1 MSVLPSSV
9 NYQDAPMGLPDDVV
23 SKQIALT
30 PVNGGSFVPGGIIQ
44 FDFVNSGYI
53 VPESIFLRY
62 KYAFTNLV
70 SAEMTGCP
78 VYSPFSRLEVL
89 MGSSIVESQSQY
101 SQTCCMNTQL
111 LMDVAGKFGQQFSY
125 GYNNST
131 TAAPDLN
138 TAGDGRTL
146 TANEGGSF
154 SAPLPC
160 ILSQA
165 SKLIPAGFMPQIRLQ
180 LTMDSLSNYFN
191 ASVVAVPTA
200 LTLTNVELCYTS
212 ITSATFDAAVR
223 SMGSTISIKS
233 MSYFNSAA
241 VLATGVNG
249 SVALTYNARLASIRA
264 AFIMF
269 TGTSTAS
276 LNKQFDAYDPT
287 SNNGDVSIQIAG
299 VQYPQRPLSFL
310 NNKAGILQST
320 RSAVGSLYNTS
331 NAMSIS
337 SVEFAYVGN
346 NTTTIAAPAK
356 MIIGI
361 PLERIRGGLM
371 SGVSSQNSSISVI
384 LNTGTATAQQ
394 HNVNLVLCADQIIQV
409 DLTSGQVSVRQ

>member
-1 MSVLPSSV
+1 MSALPSSV
-9 NYQDAPMGLPDDVV
+9 NYQDAPMAIPDDVV
-23 SKQIALT
+23 SKQISLT

-53 VPESIFLRY
+53 VPDSIFLRY

-70 SAEMTGCP
+70 GAEMTGCP

-89 MGSSIVESQSQY
+89 MGSNVVESQSQY

-111 LMDVAGKFGQQFSY
+111 LMDVASKFGQQFSY
-125 GYNNST
+125 GYNNNT
-131 TAAPDLN
+131 TAAPTLD

-146 TANEGGSF
+146 AVSETGSF
-154 SAPLPC
+154 SAPIPC

-165 SKLIPAGFMPQIRLQ
+165 NKLIPAGFMPQIRLQ
-180 LTMDSLSNYFN
+180 LTMDALANYFN

-212 ITSATFDAAVR
+212 VTSATFDAAVR
-223 SMGSTISIKS
+223 SMGSTLSIKS
-233 MSYFNSAA
+233 LSYFNSAA
-241 VLATGVNG
+241 VLGNG
-249 SVALTYNARLASIRA
+249 SSGQISLVYNARLASIRA
-264 AFIMF
+264 AFILF
-269 TGTSTAS
+269 TGTAATS
-276 LNKQFDAYDPT
+276 LNKQFDSFDPT
-287 SNNGDVSIQIAG
+287 TNNGDVSISIAG
-299 VQYPQRPLSFL
+299 VQAPQRPLSFL

-337 SVEFAYVGN
+337 SVEFAYVSGG
-346 NTTTIAAPAK
+346 TTTIAAPAK

-361 PLERIRGGLM
+361 PLERIHGGLM
-371 SGVSSQNSSISVI
+371 SGVSSQNSSISVN
-384 LNTGTATAQQ
+384 LSSGTITAQQ
-394 HNVNLVLCADQIIQV
+394 HNVNLILAADVIIVV
-409 DLTSGQVSVRQ
+409 DTASGQASVRQ